1 MIMKKMILTRL
12 PAISFYFTITVLI
25 SSISNLLE
33 GYHSMGNLGLIEIF
47 LFITLCNIV
56 NIFVN
61 KIDFKSYISYV
72 LTESSIL
79 YALFLLFCY
88 ITHWIEFTPMHFIHV
103 TLLYILITVIGY
115 YYFYQRH
122 KMSSDEMN
130 ELLQKRN

>member
-1 MIMKKMILTRL
+1 MILTRI

-47 LFITLCNIV
+47 LFITLCNII

-72 LTESSIL
+72 LTESSII
-79 YALFLLFCY
+79 YVLFLLFCC
-88 ITHWIEFTPMHFIHV
+88 ITHWIEFSMMRFIYV
-103 TLLYILITVIGY
+103 TIIYILITIIGY
-115 YYFYQRH
+115 FYFYQRH
-122 KMSSDEMN
+122 KLNSDELN
-130 ELLQKRN
+130 QLLQERK